1 MFIHD
6 FSLGMKRNNRA
17 CGLGRDKSKIL
28 NLINLSNAQ
37 FPEHVIFAHLTSA
50 VLSETG
56 SSVYFYKI
64 EKSIIYYWTIS

>member
-17 CGLGRDKSKIL
+17 CGRDKSKIL
-28 NLINLSNAQ
+28 NLTNFSNAQ

-56 SSVYFYKI
+56 SSVYLTKLRNPLF
-64 EKSIIYYWTIS
+64 TIG